1 MSRFSLILNHSLF
14 CFIFLQTIIR
24 ESFLNSNA
32 TCSWIKDI
40 SMRVERGLKE
50 GSLRFT
56 PPNPQP
62 TLNEPSMN
70 PLYT

>member
-1 MSRFSLILNHSLF
+1 LK
-14 CFIFLQTIIR
+14 TITP
-24 ESFLNSNA
+24 EWFPNSNA
-32 TCSWIKDI
+32 TRSWIKDI
-40 SMRVERGLKE
+40 LKRVERGLKE

-70 PLYT
+70 PLSTPSILRTNDG

>member
-1 MSRFSLILNHSLF
+1 
-14 CFIFLQTIIR
+14 
-24 ESFLNSNA
+24 
-32 TCSWIKDI
+32 
-40 SMRVERGLKE
+40 MRVERGLKE

-70 PLYT
+70 PLSTPSILRTNDG